1 MQELPLISLVSLVV
15 VIGIV
20 VLAVYLAVTK

>member
-1 MQELPLISLVSLVV
+1 MQELPLISLVSLVF

-20 VLAVYLAVTK
+20 ALAVYLAVTK